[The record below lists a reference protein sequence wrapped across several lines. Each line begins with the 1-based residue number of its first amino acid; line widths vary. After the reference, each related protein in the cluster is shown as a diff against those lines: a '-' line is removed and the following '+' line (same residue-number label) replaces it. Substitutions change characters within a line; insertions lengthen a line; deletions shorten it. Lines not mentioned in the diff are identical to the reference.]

1 MLDLVDVAVNVQQSR
16 RIGQTREQLARM
28 EQGMLQE
35 AERRQFIELLRNIVF
50 TVGQNIRA
58 LEQRVEAMPQPCYVT
73 AKALAWRLQE
83 YGIAPEIFPEFAD
96 KEYVQQVR
104 EKIDV
109 ITQRSRSMLNDA
121 QVMQADACVHAIVEM
136 PALDQTIDEVRT
148 AVADLQHVEAA
159 RSRQN
164 LYVGLGIALIVVA
177 MATALLF
184 LPLMFILLLL
194 GIGLV
199 GFGIYQGSD
208 LEEQRQALQAKVQN
222 GAQAAKQF
230 EGIPDLQQMR
240 RERQQLIQQVMGQVE
255 GYEKLLVGP
264 AGAGG

>member
-35 AERRQFIELLRNIVF
+35 AERRQFIESLRNIVF

-104 EKIDV
+104 EKIDA
-109 ITQRSRSMLNDA
+109 ITQRSRSALNDS
-121 QVMQADACVHAIVEM
+121 QVKQADACVQAIMVI
-136 PALDQTIDEVRT
+136 PALDQAIEGR
-148 AVADLQHVEAA
+148 AAEEQLRHVKESL
-159 RSRQN
+159 SRQR
-164 LYVGLGIALIVVA
+164 LYMLGGVGLLILALV
-177 MATALLF
+177 MNQFSPLF
-184 LPLMFILLLL
+184 LLVFFLA
-194 GIGLV
+194 GIGVMYVSSGHIKL
-199 GFGIYQGSD
+199 
-208 LEEQRQALQAKVQN
+208 LTAQRQALQAKVQN
-222 GAQAAKQF
+222 GAQAAKRF

-240 RERQQLIQQVMGQVE
+240 RERQQLIQQVMGQIE
-255 GYEKLLVGP
+255 GYEKLLGP